1 MLNNLYSNIILK
13 YPKKVLLLTITIIII
28 LGSFALRLDI
38 DASAQTLLVDGDKDL
53 AFSRKMSNRYKTPDF
68 LVVTFTPKTDLLS
81 KQSINTIKQLS
92 KDLNSIDF
100 VDNTTSII
108 NVPLLQSPPKPLQE
122 LLKKIPTLLSKD
134 TNLSLAKKEFLNS
147 AIYKNNLVSD
157 DFKTTAILVNLK
169 PDLKYK
175 NFLEKKKTITSPK
188 QLKKFNKEFK
198 QYRDIRREYIHKN
211 IIKIREVLAKYKK
224 DATLHL
230 GGVDMI
236 ADDMVNFVRSDLETF
251 SYVVFA
257 LMIIILYIL
266 LKEIK
271 WVYIPIF
278 ICVVSIIA
286 TSGILGLFGWEITV
300 ISSNFISLQLIM
312 TMSLVVHLMIKYRE
326 LLLNN
331 PNLEQK
337 ELVFQTV
344 TSMAKPSFFVVITTI
359 AGFSSLVF
367 SSILPVMNFGWM
379 MSMGIAISLVLTFIL
394 FPTILILLPKKY
406 LTIPKQNKTPFT
418 AHISNIAINYKK
430 TIIIL
435 SLIVI
440 YFSLTGAN
448 RLFVENSFI
457 NYFKQNTEIYKGMK
471 LIDQKLGGT
480 TPLDIIITFKD
491 EAKTIKDTE
500 ATSSDDELDSFD
512 DEFTDDSSDT
522 TYWFTKAKMDKI
534 RKISNYL
541 DSLPQI
547 GKVISLATLDEVG
560 KVLNDGKYLD
570 SFELA
575 LLNKKLPQKYKK
587 ILLSPYVDIEAN
599 QIRIS
604 TRIIDSLPNLRR
616 DKLIKKIDHDL
627 SRMLNPKY
635 ETYKLTNLLI
645 LYDNMLQSLFHSQIE
660 TLGVV
665 VVILFLMFLLLF
677 RNIIIAILALIAN
690 IVPVGVIF
698 GFMGWMHIPLDM
710 MTITIAAIS
719 MGIAVDDTIHYIHR
733 FKDEYNKT
741 KDYTLALKN
750 SHKSIGTA
758 MFYTSVIIM
767 VGFSVLML
775 SNFIPTIYFGILTLI
790 AMFMAIIADLLLMP
804 VLLLIFKPLKDKNL

>member
-53 AFSRKMSNRYKTPDF
+53 AFSRKMSNRYKAPDF

-435 SLIVI
+435 SLIVV

-627 SRMLNPKY
+627 SEMLNPKY

>member
-1 MLNNLYSNIILK
+1 
-13 YPKKVLLLTITIIII
+13 
-28 LGSFALRLDI
+28 
-38 DASAQTLLVDGDKDL
+38 
-53 AFSRKMSNRYKTPDF
+53 
-68 LVVTFTPKTDLLS
+68 
-81 KQSINTIKQLS
+81 
-92 KDLNSIDF
+92 
-100 VDNTTSII
+100 
-108 NVPLLQSPPKPLQE
+108 
-122 LLKKIPTLLSKD
+122 
-134 TNLSLAKKEFLNS
+134 
-147 AIYKNNLVSD
+147 
-157 DFKTTAILVNLK
+157 
-169 PDLKYK
+169 
-175 NFLEKKKTITSPK
+175 
-188 QLKKFNKEFK
+188 
-198 QYRDIRREYIHKN
+198 
-211 IIKIREVLAKYKK
+211 
-224 DATLHL
+224 
-230 GGVDMI
+230 
-236 ADDMVNFVRSDLETF
+236 
-251 SYVVFA
+251 
-257 LMIIILYIL
+257 
-266 LKEIK
+266 
-271 WVYIPIF
+271 
-278 ICVVSIIA
+278 
-286 TSGILGLFGWEITV
+286 
-300 ISSNFISLQLIM
+300 
-312 TMSLVVHLMIKYRE
+312 
-326 LLLNN
+326 
-331 PNLEQK
+331 
-337 ELVFQTV
+337 
-344 TSMAKPSFFVVITTI
+344 
-359 AGFSSLVF
+359 
-367 SSILPVMNFGWM
+367 
-379 MSMGIAISLVLTFIL
+379 
-394 FPTILILLPKKY
+394 
-406 LTIPKQNKTPFT
+406 
-418 AHISNIAINYKK
+418 
-430 TIIIL
+430 
-435 SLIVI
+435 
-440 YFSLTGAN
+440 
-448 RLFVENSFI
+448 
-457 NYFKQNTEIYKGMK
+457 MK

-491 EAKTIKDTE
+491 KPKTIKDTKV
-500 ATSSDDELDSFD
+500 TSNDDELDSFD
-512 DEFTDDSSDT
+512 DEFSDDSSDT

-541 DSLPQI
+541 DNLPQI

-587 ILLSPYVDIEAN
+587 ILLSPYVNIEAN

-627 SRMLNPKY
+627 SMMLNPKY

>member
-53 AFSRKMSNRYKTPDF
+53 AFSRKMSNRYKAPDF

-435 SLIVI
+435 SLIVV

-491 EAKTIKDTE
+491 EPKTIKDTE

-627 SRMLNPKY
+627 SEMLNPKY